1 MLIIEITSVLWIT
14 IQIEIEIDPLKD
26 KTARE
31 VIHTLKRQFSRHGI
45 PNTLM
50 SDNGPPFNS
59 NEFQQFATNYDMEH
73 VTSSPHYPQSDRK
86 VENAIKTAK
95 SL

>member
-1 MLIIEITSVLWIT
+1 MDYYSSYF
-14 IQIEIEIDPLKD
+14 EIDPLKD
-26 KTARE
+26 MTARE

-73 VTSSPHYPQSDRK
+73 VISSPHYPQSDRK

>member
-26 KTARE
+26 NTARE

-73 VTSSPHYPQSDRK
+73 VTSSPHYPQ
-86 VENAIKTAK
+86 
-95 SL
+95 